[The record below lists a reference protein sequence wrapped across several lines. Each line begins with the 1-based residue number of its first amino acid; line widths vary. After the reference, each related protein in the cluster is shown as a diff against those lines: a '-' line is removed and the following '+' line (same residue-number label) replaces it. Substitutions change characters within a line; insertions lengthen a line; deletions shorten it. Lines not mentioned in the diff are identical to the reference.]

1 MTFFMTHFGYYLLKE
16 KPILEKLITFAQPK
30 NCNNNNNNFPIKKCT
45 HTKGA
50 SFLLG

>member
-1 MTFFMTHFGYYLLKE
+1 MTHFGYYLLKE

-30 NCNNNNNNFPIKKCT
+30 NCNNNNNNFPIKKFT